1 LKGGVLEGR
10 RGRWGLGIIF
20 WIDRWLL
27 AFLYSD
33 NIYRK
38 NEPFSSSRSVCLL

>member
-1 LKGGVLEGR
+1 MRFGR
-10 RGRWGLGIIF
+10 RCLGIIF

-27 AFLYSD
+27 AFLCSN

-38 NEPFSSSRSVCLL
+38 NEPFSSSRSVCLI